1 MGGGDGTIPPLRSL
15 RNLIILCV
23 LALALAV
30 SILLAVNWRKT
41 AWYGQ
46 SMSVPKIEAD
56 LEVGNLFLTEEKDG
70 TVRWELKARIA
81 QCFNKGNET
90 LLEDLRVTLHKP
102 DGGVVTLEGDRG
114 RVDEKTRDMEVS
126 GGVVVTSSEGICL
139 RTRSLH
145 YDHSHR
151 EISTEDPVRIDGK
164 GVRISG
170 VGLVMDLNREKISV
184 LGGVET
190 LIHEVPL
197 KSG

>member
-1 MGGGDGTIPPLRSL
+1 VGGGDGTIPPLKSL

-30 SILLAVNWRKT
+30 SIFLAVNWRKT
-41 AWYGQ
+41 GWYGP
-46 SMSVPKIEAD
+46 SKTVPKIEAD
-56 LEVGNLFLTEEKDG
+56 LEFGNLFLTEEKDG
-70 TVRWELKARIA
+70 TIRWELKARIA
-81 QCFNKGNET
+81 QSFKKGNET
-90 LLEDLRVTLHKP
+90 LLEDLQVILHKP

-114 RVDEKTRDMEVS
+114 WVDDKTRDMEVS
-126 GGVVVTSSEGICL
+126 GGVVVTSSDGLCL
-139 RTRSLH
+139 RTDSLH
-145 YDHSHR
+145 YDHRHR

-170 VGLVMDLNREKISV
+170 VGLLMDLNEERISV

-190 LIHEVPL
+190 LIHDVSL